1 MALIYENDKGLGRE
15 KIVEGFVPCR
25 SDDLA
30 FAKAKGWNTH
40 TKSLE
45 FTTGHHE

>member
-1 MALIYENDKGLGRE
+1 MGLIYENDQGKERK

-25 SDDLA
+25 GDDLS
-30 FAKAKGWNTH
+30 FAKAKGWKTH

-45 FTTGHHE
+45 FATGHHE